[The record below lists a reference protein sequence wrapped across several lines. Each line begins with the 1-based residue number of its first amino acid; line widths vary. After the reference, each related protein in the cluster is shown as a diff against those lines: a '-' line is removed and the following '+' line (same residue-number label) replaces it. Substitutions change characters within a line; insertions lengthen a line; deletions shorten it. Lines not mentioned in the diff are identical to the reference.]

1 MLEPLRSSPVFL
13 RLWLGA
19 LISGLGDGLTWIA
32 LQWLILERT
41 NDSGTAVGL
50 MLLCFG
56 LPAVLTGT
64 LIGRLIDRFGA
75 VPVMIIDNLAR
86 AVIIVAIPLL
96 DLFGLLEIWHV
107 FVIAALCGA
116 LLPASQVGIRALVPR
131 LVPNA
136 QLEAG
141 IALTQQVVAVGP
153 PILAG
158 FLIQRFGTSS
168 ALWVDGLSFVLFVL
182 LLLTIP
188 NLKSDANSP
197 DSKAVGSDSLESESL
212 RPESLR
218 PESLRPDS
226 LRSEPNVRRN
236 AWQELSRHPTFL
248 SLVLLNVAFYAAYGP
263 LEAALPL
270 LVKHDLNSG
279 AEAYGLLWTISG
291 IGMILGNLVF
301 SKALSRLPAGLVL
314 SAITLAW
321 GVSQLLMAFA
331 PNMVYLAVWMFTAG
345 LVWGPYSGLEST
357 VAQRL
362 IPPESHGRMFGAQ
375 EALVGPSGPL
385 GMALGGLMLAF
396 LSSRWVLGLSA
407 LACVIA
413 ALIAFASPRMRNLEQ
428 DFIQEKQ

>member
-1 MLEPLRSSPVFL
+1 MLEPLRSSPLFL

-32 LQWLILERT
+32 LQWLVLERT

-96 DLFGLLEIWHV
+96 DQFGLLEIWHV

-116 LLPASQVGIRALVPR
+116 LLPASQIGIRSLVPR
-131 LVPNA
+131 LVPDA
-136 QLEAG
+136 QLEGANAG
-141 IALTQQVVAVGP
+141 IALTQQFVAVGP

-168 ALWVDGLSFVLFVL
+168 ALWVDGLSFVLFAVL
-182 LLLTIP
+182 LLAMP
-188 NLKSDANSP
+188 NLKP
-197 DSKAVGSDSLESESL
+197 DSPGPDQIGPDQIGSDQIGSDQIG
-212 RPESLR
+212 PE
-218 PESLRPDS
+218 PD
-226 LRSEPNVRRN
+226 VKRN
-236 AWQELSRHPTFL
+236 AWQELSRNPTFL

-270 LVKHDLNSG
+270 LVKHDLNAG
-279 AEAYGLLWTISG
+279 ADAYGLLWTISG
-291 IGMILGNLVF
+291 SGMILGNLVF
-301 SKALSRLPAGLVL
+301 SKPLSRLPAGLVL
-314 SAITLAW
+314 STITLAW

-331 PNMVYLAVWMFTAG
+331 PNMIFLAIWMFTAG

-375 EALVGPSGPL
+375 ESLVGPSGPL
-385 GMALGGLMLAF
+385 GMALGGLMLAL

-407 LACVIA
+407 LACIIA
-413 ALIAFASPRMRNLEQ
+413 ALIAFASPRIRNLEQ
-428 DFIQEKQ
+428 DFIKEIP